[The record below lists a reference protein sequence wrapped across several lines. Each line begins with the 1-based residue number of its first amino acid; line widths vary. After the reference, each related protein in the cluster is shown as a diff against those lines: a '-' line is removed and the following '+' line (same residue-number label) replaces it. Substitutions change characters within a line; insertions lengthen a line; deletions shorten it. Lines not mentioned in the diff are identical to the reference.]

1 MIIFELFGSTFVKLI
16 VNIILHIIFI
26 IEQMLLLRNVALI
39 FERRHR
45 RVNYFNTN
53 NKYNNTIKTKKKDS
67 RVKKVNN

>member
-1 MIIFELFGSTFVKLI
+1 MKQI
-16 VNIILHIIFI
+16 VNIILRIIFI

-39 FERRHR
+39 FERRYR
-45 RVNYFNTN
+45 RINYFDTN

>member
-1 MIIFELFGSTFVKLI
+1 MIIFELFRSTFVKLI

-39 FERRHR
+39 FERRYR
-45 RVNYFNTN
+45 RINYFDTN